1 MYFLDMSIENTA
13 LKMYMEKAAAEHLA
27 QFSNLLENG
36 ITGGDKLW
44 LQPEEH
50 RALSAL
56 YGYLLGQQMDS
67 FNEEVNALNDI
78 QKRGQDLSIDKISSA
93 LLYIFRCGE
102 LVKLMKNSL
111 VVDQKDPNKIPD
123 ANYWKSLEENLAKR
137 EEFLKDISGN
147 LIHVLTNF
155 AGENW
160 QQRMPNV
167 TLCFELYVNF
177 WKAHANF
184 K

>member
-1 MYFLDMSIENTA
+1 MSIEVAA
-13 LKMYMEKAAAEHLA
+13 LKMYMEKAAANHLA
-27 QFSNLLENG
+27 QFNNLLENG
-36 ITGGDKLW
+36 ITGTDQLW
-44 LQPEEH
+44 VKPGEH

-56 YGYLLGQQMDS
+56 YGHLIVQQLEA
-67 FNEEVNALNDI
+67 FNEEVNVLHEMH
-78 QKRGQDLSIDKISSA
+78 KKKQDLSIDKISSA

-102 LVKLMKNSL
+102 LIKLKKKSL

-123 ANYWKSLEENLAKR
+123 PGFWKAQEDTLEQSEEMLKGIGENLI
-137 EEFLKDISGN
+137 F
-147 LIHVLTNF
+147 VLTSF

-167 TLCFELYVNF
+167 TMCFEFYAEF
-177 WKAHANF
+177 WKANANF

>member
-1 MYFLDMSIENTA
+1 
-13 LKMYMEKAAAEHLA
+13 MEKAAAEHLA

-67 FNEEVNALNDI
+67 FNEEVNALNEI

-123 ANYWKSLEENLAKR
+123 PVFWKTLEDNLAQR
-137 EEFLKDISGN
+137 EEFLKDISSN
-147 LIHVLTNF
+147 LILVLTHF

-167 TLCFELYVNF
+167 TLCYDFYVEY
-177 WKAHANF
+177 WKSHANF

>member
-1 MYFLDMSIENTA
+1 MSIEAAA

-36 ITGGDKLW
+36 ITGGDQLW
-44 LQPEEH
+44 VKPEEH

-56 YGYLLGQQMDS
+56 YGYLLGQQMES
-67 FNEEVNALNDI
+67 FNDEVNALHQMQQN
-78 QKRGQDLSIDKISSA
+78 KQDLSIDKISSA

-123 ANYWKSLEENLAKR
+123 PVFWKTLEDNLGQR
-137 EEFLKDISGN
+137 EEFLKDISSN
-147 LIHVLTNF
+147 LILVLTNF

-167 TLCFELYVNF
+167 TLCFELYVNY
-177 WKAHANF
+177 WKAHAVF
-184 K
+184 E